1 VKKHLK
7 PACPLPTAPGRA
19 RSKDSFRAVTLV
31 TSLLLGALHAQAQA
45 QAQVQ
50 LQVHAQTQTQ
60 TQTPVLAAPGSAD
73 SQLPATTVAQGLSL
87 MTEAALAVAPRQARV
102 EVEAGRLDPR
112 LQLAPCARAEAYMPQ
127 GMPAWGHLR
136 LGVRCTDGRVK
147 WNVFLPVNVQIY
159 AQAMVVTSALPA
171 GAALGIEHL
180 RSLEVDWSAANAP
193 LFEQAEPLLGRTLA
207 RALSAGQPVQS
218 AYLAPRQ
225 WFSAGDTVRIV
236 AAGAGFAIEAEGQA
250 LTPGHEGKPARIQTE
265 GGRVVIGRPVGSR
278 RVEVGL

>member
-7 PACPLPTAPGRA
+7 PACLLPTAPGRA
-19 RSKDSFRAVTLV
+19 RSKDSFRGVTLA
-31 TSLLLGALHAQAQA
+31 TALLLGALQA

-50 LQVHAQTQTQ
+50 LQVQTQTQ
-60 TQTPVLAAPGSAD
+60 AQLPALPAPGSAD
-73 SQLPATTVAQGLSL
+73 SQLPAATVAQGLSL

-102 EVEAGRLDPR
+102 QVEAGRLDPR

-180 RSLEVDWSAANAP
+180 RSLEVDWSTATAP
-193 LFEQAEPLLGRTLA
+193 LFDQPGPLLGRTLA
-207 RALSAGQPVQS
+207 RALSAGQPVQ
-218 AYLAPRQ
+218 AGFLAPRQ
-225 WFSAGDTVRIV
+225 WFAAGDTVRIV
-236 AAGAGFAIEAEGQA
+236 AAGAGFAIESEGQA

-265 GGRVVIGRPVGSR
+265 GGRVVVGRPVSNK